1 MSIAQDFYLPKAVEN
16 LPVLIVP
23 GLRNSDDRHWQSL
36 WQARLPQSKRIH
48 VDDWSTPNLS
58 AWQAGIRAAL
68 AELKQPAVLI
78 AHSFGAL
85 ASAAIA
91 AEFPDKVA
99 AVFLV
104 APADPDKFGIAQQLP
119 QDFLP
124 VPATVIA
131 SSDDPWMTEHKAAYW
146 ALLWG
151 TDYLRIKQVG
161 HINSDSNLGLWPEG
175 VRQLRQLVRKAK
187 HSLKLHGS
195 HTRTNLS
202 LTA

>member
-1 MSIAQDFYLPKAVEN
+1 MSFTQDRYLPRAVEN
-16 LPVLIVP
+16 FPVLIVP

-36 WQARLPQSKRIH
+36 WQARLPHSKRIH
-48 VDDWSTPNLS
+48 VEDWSTPNLA
-58 AWQAGIRAAL
+58 AWQAGIRTAL
-68 AELKQPAVLI
+68 AQLDQPAVLV

-104 APADPDKFGIAQQLP
+104 APADPDKFGLAQQLP

-124 VPATVIA
+124 VPATLIA

-151 TDYLRIKQVG
+151 SDYLRIKQVG

-175 VRQLRQLVRKAK
+175 VRQLHQLVRKAK
-187 HSLKLHGS
+187 HSFKVQPSHA
-195 HTRTNLS
+195 HTRLS

>member
-1 MSIAQDFYLPKAVEN
+1 MSFTQDFYLPRAVKN

-36 WQARLPQSKRIH
+36 WQARLPQSKRIQ
-48 VDDWSTPNLS
+48 VEDWGTPNLA
-58 AWQAGIRAAL
+58 AWQAGIRTAL
-68 AELKQPAVLI
+68 AQLDQPAVLI

-124 VPATVIA
+124 VPATMIA
-131 SSDDPWMTEHKAAYW
+131 SNDDPWMTEHKAAYW

-175 VRQLRQLVRKAK
+175 VRQLHQLVRKAK
-187 HSLKLHGS
+187 HSFKLHSS
-195 HTRTNLS
+195 HTGIS

>member
-1 MSIAQDFYLPKAVEN
+1 MSFTQDFYLPRAVEN

-36 WQARLPQSKRIH
+36 WQARLPQSKRIQ
-48 VDDWSTPNLS
+48 VEDWSTPNLA

-68 AELKQPAVLI
+68 AQLEQSAVLI

-124 VPATVIA
+124 VPATMIA

-175 VRQLRQLVRKAK
+175 VRQLHQLVRKAK
-187 HSLKLHGS
+187 KSFKLHS
-195 HTRTNLS
+195 PSATLS
-202 LTA
+202 LSPAV

>member
-1 MSIAQDFYLPKAVEN
+1 MSFAENFYLPRAVEN
-16 LPVLIVP
+16 FPVLIVP

-36 WQARLPQSKRIH
+36 WQTRLPQSKRIH
-48 VDDWSTPNLS
+48 VEDWSTPNLA
-58 AWQAGIRAAL
+58 AWRAGIQAAL
-68 AELKQPAVLI
+68 AQLDQPAILI

-119 QDFLP
+119 QDFLQ

-131 SSDDPWMTEHKAAYW
+131 SSDDPWMTEQKAAYW
-146 ALLWG
+146 ALQWG
-151 TDYLRIKQVG
+151 ADYLRIKQVG

-175 VRQLRQLVRKAK
+175 VRQLHQLVRKAK
-187 HSLKLHGS
+187 NSFKLQKLCG
-195 HTRTNLS
+195 NAGLE
-202 LTA
+202 LQI